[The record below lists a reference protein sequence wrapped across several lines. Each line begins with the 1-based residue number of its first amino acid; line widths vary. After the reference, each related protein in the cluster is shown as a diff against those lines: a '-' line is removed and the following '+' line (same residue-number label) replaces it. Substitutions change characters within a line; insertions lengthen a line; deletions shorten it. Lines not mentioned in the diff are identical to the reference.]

1 MLESLMGNPTA
12 WGILSLI
19 AVFSALFAIYTWI
32 AGKKKKQFSLV
43 CKTNE
48 VIASGKSKIEKLFIQ
63 YNGEEI
69 ENLSISKFFIWNSGN
84 EVINKSDIVS
94 SRPLSIIC
102 SEPASILDA
111 QIIKTNENTN
121 AFSIAGIRKQRVD
134 FDFDY
139 VDQGDGF
146 VVQILHTGQAVD
158 LDLDCKIKGGKEIR
172 DISSIKRKKTEPKNE
187 RAASF
192 FIGIQPS
199 IWGLIFLGASILL
212 TICISHNEDIS
223 KTLRNILVLL
233 LILGG
238 AVPGFL
244 IGKLIQKTIN
254 SKFHRTVPHSLEE

>member
-1 MLESLMGNPTA
+1 MLKNMMGSPIA
-12 WGILSLI
+12 WGILSLF
-19 AVFSALFAIYTWI
+19 AVFSALFAVYTWI

-63 YNGEEI
+63 YDGEKI
-69 ENLSISKFFIWNSGN
+69 ENLSVTKFYIWNSGN
-84 EVINKSDIVS
+84 EVINKSDIVG

-111 QIIKTNENTN
+111 QIIKANEETN
-121 AFSIAGIRKQRVD
+121 AFSIDETNNQRVI

-146 VVQILHTGQAVD
+146 VVQILHTGQAID

-172 DISSIKRKKTEPKNE
+172 DISSIKRPKTESKSE
-187 RAASF
+187 QAISF

-199 IWGLIFLGASILL
+199 IWGLITLGVSIFFAIQINHKEELVKAIRNMLTFFLVI
-212 TICISHNEDIS
+212 
-223 KTLRNILVLL
+223 
-233 LILGG
+233 GG
-238 AVPGFL
+238 AIPGFI
-244 IGKLIQKTIN
+244 IGKLIQNAIDA
-254 SKFHRTVPHSLEE
+254 KFHRTVPKSLQ